1 MKFTYSFCRKYE
13 VHKVLFAHFFFQR
26 KRVNSGTVY
35 LYVFDRNR
43 VICTLKTCKSPC
55 FLLIHAEPALSGHE
69 EKNAPFQEIWHPP
82 WSQTAGATVQ
92 DRVHHSAPRWRSV
105 VHHTTAGSPAV
116 AACKVQRSP
125 DITHEGGT
133 QSCLHVPFR
142 CDINRGKPSDFPQTF

>member
-1 MKFTYSFCRKYE
+1 MKRKSNKSSRNISGSFCP
-13 VHKVLFAHFFFQR
+13 LFLTR
-26 KRVNSGTVY
+26 KRVCSGSVY
-35 LYVFDRNR
+35 FVVFDRILM
-43 VICTLKTCKSPC
+43 ICRLKTCKSLI

-69 EKNAPFQEIWHPP
+69 EKKAPFQEIWHPP
-82 WSQTAGATVQ
+82 RSQTAGATVQ